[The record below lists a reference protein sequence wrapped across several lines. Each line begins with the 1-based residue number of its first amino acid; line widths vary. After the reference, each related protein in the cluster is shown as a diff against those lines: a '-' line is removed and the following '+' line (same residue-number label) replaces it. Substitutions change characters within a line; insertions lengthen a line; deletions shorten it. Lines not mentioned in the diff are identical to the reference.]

1 MNHQGIE
8 DSDRLEAYV
17 TGRLGPEESTE
28 IEVHVVDCPQ
38 CLARVEAVQGLLGGF
53 HALGDE
59 LGAEPA
65 RNARRPWVRR
75 TAVALATL
83 AAVAAAVL
91 WGAGRERRL
100 ERALEAERAA
110 ATSARQESSALAARL
125 SAAEAARTPEPA
137 APVAPKGPVPVL
149 SLLATRGTELPRL
162 AVPPAGTPVVLL
174 VERESPPR
182 FGHYRVTL
190 TGPAGATVFQEE
202 LVPSSRDVLAVA
214 LDPAVLRPGLH
225 VLTLQGVSGRGA
237 LAPVGR
243 HRFEVAPVR

>member
-17 TGRLGPEESTE
+17 TGRLKPEESTE
-28 IEVHVVDCPQ
+28 IEVHLVDCPQ

-59 LGAEPA
+59 LGAVPVRAA
-65 RNARRPWVRR
+65 RPPWVRR
-75 TAVALATL
+75 AAVALAAL
-83 AAVAAAVL
+83 AAVAVAVA

-100 ERALEAERAA
+100 ERALETERAA
-110 ATSARQESSALAARL
+110 VASARQESSALSARL
-125 SAAEAARTPEPA
+125 SAAEAARAPLPSP
-137 APVAPKGPVPVL
+137 PVASRGPVPVL
-149 SLLATRGTELPRL
+149 SLLATRGTDLPRL
-162 AVPPAGTPVVLL
+162 ALPPAGTPVVLL

-190 TGPAGATVFQEE
+190 TGPGGATVVQED
-202 LVPSSRDVLAVA
+202 LAPSSRDVVAVA
-214 LDPAVLRPGLH
+214 LDPALLRPGLH
-225 VLTLQGVSGRGA
+225 VLTLQGMSGRGG